1 MTSSVAVILNEEGG
15 NPTQRRREM
24 KLKLRKGSKYFVA
37 NPDDVRF
44 GKRIRLACH
53 YRGLHPEGHLF
64 TFVGDF
70 NSGYWLTDKLVAKLV
85 EPYSEERDEEFCK
98 TAEYYLEHGRLPR
111 SAR

>member
-1 MTSSVAVILNEEGG
+1 MRARCNLWKIFRDSKGEA
-15 NPTQRRREM
+15 M
-24 KLKLRKGSKYFVA
+24 KLRKGSKYFVA

-44 GKRIRLACH
+44 GKRIPLICH

-85 EPYSEERDEEFCK
+85 EPYSEARKLEIDA
-98 TAEYYLEHGRLPR
+98 TANYYNEHGRLPR
-111 SAR
+111 GAR